1 MPFTNAVVPSEDCV
15 VIDKGDS
22 VVPNV
27 LLLHVA
33 PPSVEY
39 WYAVIALPPFDAAV
53 KSTDSVAFPAIT

>member
-1 MPFTNAVVPSEDCV
+1 M
-15 VIDKGDS
+15 IDKGDS

-27 LLLHVA
+27 RLLHVA

-53 KSTDSVAFPAIT
+53 KSTDKVAFPGIT

>member
-1 MPFTNAVVPSEDCV
+1 MPFTKAVVPSDDCV
-15 VIDKGDS
+15 VIDNGDS

-27 LLLHVA
+27 RLLHVV

-53 KSTDSVAFPAIT
+53 KSTDKVAFPGIT